1 MGVGAIRQQIIGN
14 RSSAVARQVVLAAHT
29 GRLSRAHRGIGGG
42 QLSHA
47 HRGTSVMMAL
57 LAVATILAVNV
68 PGEQCASIPAS
79 GTCTAMLEYILVVD
93 NSWSM
98 RTHYSGISEFMHRV
112 TGSFALNTQSRFSPR
127 VGIVTL
133 AGGFQDGKTQHA
145 RVLHPLSDNVAS
157 ITAAIN
163 GRPAPSREKGYTCI
177 SCGLDLAASLLRS
190 LKRSEA
196 KPIVM
201 VLTDGEQTVWGL
213 NNAAM
218 QAADEL
224 KNAGADIVAMSL
236 GACPRVALRVPRRRE
251 GPLNRRT
258 ASSYQAKRPST

>member
-29 GRLSRAHRGIGGG
+29 GRLRAHRGIGGG

-157 ITAAIN
+157 ITAAIK

-177 SCGLDLAASLLRS
+177 SCGLDLAASILS
-190 LKRSEA
+190 LMKGFRKSGGPA
-196 KPIVM
+196 KQIVM
-201 VLTDGEQTVWGL
+201 VLTDGEQTVWGG
-213 NNAAM
+213 NDAAM
-218 QAADEL
+218 RAADAL
-224 KNAGADIVAMSL
+224 KKAGADIVAISL
-236 GACPRVALRVPRRRE
+236 GACPCVALRVPRQPE
-251 GPLNRRT
+251 GP
-258 ASSYQAKRPST
+258 